1 MLVLTRKLNQSIM
14 VGEIE
19 VTVVEVHG
27 DSIRLGI
34 QAPHGVVVDRKEIW
48 LEKQQSEKQQSE
60 KQRKGPESAVL
71 LGI

>member
-1 MLVLTRKLNQSIM
+1 MLVLTRKLSQSIM

-34 QAPHGVVVDRKEIW
+34 QAPRDVAVHRKEVY
-48 LEKQQSEKQQSE
+48 LQVQQENRAAAQSDAPPAL
-60 KQRKGPESAVL
+60 KV
-71 LGI
+71 

>member
-1 MLVLTRKLNQSIM
+1 MLVLTRKVNQSIM

-34 QAPHGVVVDRKEIW
+34 QAPRDVAVHRKEVY
-48 LEKQQSEKQQSE
+48 LQVQQENRAAAQSDAPPAP
-60 KQRKGPESAVL
+60 KA
-71 LGI
+71 